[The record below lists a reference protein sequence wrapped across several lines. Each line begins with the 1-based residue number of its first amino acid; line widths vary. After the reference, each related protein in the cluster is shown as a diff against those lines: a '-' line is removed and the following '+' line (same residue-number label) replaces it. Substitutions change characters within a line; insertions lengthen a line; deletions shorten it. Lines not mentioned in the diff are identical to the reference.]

1 MVRKISKKI
10 SKDTIIPLTRTEKL
24 IAFINENINL
34 VMTSLIVLLVCVMA
48 ISGFILYK
56 KKINKRSYIN
66 EYKAL
71 KLYRIYIESNQGFNR
86 VENAYLNIIKK
97 YPDTKGAMFARLY
110 LGNAYYEKTQYAK
123 AIDQYRNLM
132 DRVEKES
139 ELYEFAIL
147 GMAYSYEALEE
158 YQKAISLLK
167 EITENEK
174 SSNRVEA
181 YISMARCYEELGDNR
196 NAIDNYSLVM
206 KRFPN
211 NQWKLELINKISELR
226 S

>member
-1 MVRKISKKI
+1 M
-10 SKDTIIPLTRTEKL
+10 
-24 IAFINENINL
+24 AFINENINL
-34 VMTSLIVLLVCVMA
+34 VMTGLIVFLVCVMA

-56 KKINKRSYIN
+56 KKVNKKSYIN
-66 EYKAL
+66 EYEAL
-71 KLYRIYIESNQGFNR
+71 KLYRIYVQSNKGFNR
-86 VENAYLNIIKK
+86 VESAYLNIIKK
-97 YPDTKGAMFARLY
+97 YPNTKGAIFARLY

-132 DRVEKES
+132 DRVKKGD
-139 ELYEFAIL
+139 ELYELAL
-147 GMAYSYEALEE
+147 LDLAYSYEALGE

-167 EITENEK
+167 EIAENEK
-174 SSNRVEA
+174 SPNRIEA
-181 YISMARCYEELGDNR
+181 YISMARCYEELGDNK
-196 NAIDNYSLVM
+196 NAINNYMLVM